1 MAWSAPLT
9 AIAGT
14 ALTAAQWNATVR
26 DNLLETAPAKATS
39 ATAAYFVGNG
49 TNSIVQ
55 RQISE
60 ANVGTAESTTS
71 TSYTGLSGSGPN
83 LGPLTT
89 GTRAMVWIQAEQN
102 NATANIETY
111 TSFSVDGDTTSSS
124 SDDHAMI
131 SNADAG
137 QDTRAC
143 VCKLQTLTAGSNE
156 FKMQYRVASG
166 NGTWARRRIQVQPY

>member
-1 MAWSAPLT
+1 MAWSTPLT
-9 AIAGT
+9 AISGT
-14 ALTAAQWNATVR
+14 ALTAAHWNATVR

-39 ATAAYFVGNG
+39 ATAAYFAGNG
-49 TNSIVQ
+49 TNKIVQ

-60 ANVGTAESTTS
+60 VAVAASSSSTS
-71 TSYTGLSGSGPN
+71 TSYSGLSGTGPN
-83 LGPLTT
+83 LGPITT

-111 TSFSVDGDTTSSS
+111 TSFAVQGDTSVSS
-124 SDDHAMI
+124 SDDWAMI
-131 SNADAG
+131 SNADAN

-156 FKMQYRVASG
+156 FNQQYKVASG
-166 NGTWARRRIQVQPY
+166 NGTWARRRIQVMPF